1 MTRAPVKLMAIQ
13 FRELEGQMIPRL
25 LVGVALILGAA
36 SWSAASANADP
47 SPFSTL
53 SCACHE
59 TAPAG
64 SSSVIDNVDWGI
76 QQGLSDLPTLQV
88 ER

>member
-1 MTRAPVKLMAIQ
+1 
-13 FRELEGQMIPRL
+13 MIPKL
-25 LVGVALILGAA
+25 LVGVALTLGAA

-47 SPFSTL
+47 SPFTTL
-53 SCACHE
+53 SCACQE

-64 SSSVIDNVDWGI
+64 STTLIDKLDRGI

-88 ER
+88 EN